1 MAEKEKK
8 RLPIGYEDFK
18 EVIDEGLYYVDKT
31 MLIYDLLRNRGK
43 NNLITRP
50 RRFGKT
56 LNFSML
62 RYFFD
67 IAEKDNAYLFDGLKI
82 SEHFGE
88 LAQYRNAFPVI
99 TLSLKCGKQGEYS
112 EALKMLRYSIRQQFI
127 ANKTVLEGERVSE
140 EYKREYRKILENDD
154 DTVWGS
160 SIQLLSECLMQHYG
174 KKVIILID
182 EYDVPL
188 EDAYFSGYY
197 DDMVRF
203 IRSLFESALKTNP
216 ALEFSVITGCL
227 RISKESIFTGLNNL
241 EVNSILSD
249 IYSDFFGFVQPEVD
263 DMLRYYGIQDKRGD
277 MKKWYDGYT
286 FGGSEVYNPWS
297 VLCQTKAWAQN
308 SGALIYSWWTN
319 SSSNSIIRTLIE
331 HSGEDAKSS
340 IEKLMRGGS
349 IETYIKETVTYG
361 DLTDCSENIW
371 SFLLFTGYLKVRSVK
386 SSGTKFVY
394 SLIIPNLEIHGC
406 YTDIID
412 EYFSKYKKTVDRG
425 ALYKALLGK
434 DAGGFAE
441 MITDL
446 LKKSISYY
454 DNAEAFYH
462 GLIAGLLSGNI
473 YYRAVSNR
481 ETGSGRSDLILY
493 QNDRFINA
501 VIMEFKVCRA
511 NEEIT
516 AAAQRALRQ
525 IDERDYAAEARGIGY
540 KNIIKYGIAFKD
552 KICFAIAE

>member
-1 MAEKEKK
+1 MKK

-308 SGALIYSWWTN
+308 SGALISSWWTN

-552 KICFAIAE
+552 KICFAITE

>member
-340 IEKLMRGGS
+340 IETHARRQHR
-349 IETYIKETVTYG
+349 
-361 DLTDCSENIW
+361 N
-371 SFLLFTGYLKVRSVK
+371 
-386 SSGTKFVY
+386 VY
-394 SLIIPNLEIHGC
+394 
-406 YTDIID
+406 
-412 EYFSKYKKTVDRG
+412 KRDRH
-425 ALYKALLGK
+425 
-434 DAGGFAE
+434 
-441 MITDL
+441 IRRP
-446 LKKSISYY
+446 
-454 DNAEAFYH
+454 H
-462 GLIAGLLSGNI
+462 GLQRKHLELSAFHRLFKG
-473 YYRAVSNR
+473 AV
-481 ETGSGRSDLILY
+481 GKKLGH
-493 QNDRFINA
+493 
-501 VIMEFKVCRA
+501 
-511 NEEIT
+511 
-516 AAAQRALRQ
+516 
-525 IDERDYAAEARGIGY
+525 
-540 KNIIKYGIAFKD
+540 
-552 KICFAIAE
+552 KIRVFSYHTQS